1 VAIVQDSDDEES
13 ENDQQSESDE
23 RAPRQEH
30 KQQAEQMNPEDE
42 GKTELFVRN
51 ISRNVREEGLRK
63 FFGEFGP
70 LTKCKY
76 FFGKQVAFI
85 EYGTP

>member
-1 VAIVQDSDDEES
+1 
-13 ENDQQSESDE
+13 
-23 RAPRQEH
+23 
-30 KQQAEQMNPEDE
+30 MNPEDE

-51 ISRNVREEGLRK
+51 ISRSVREEGLRK

-76 FFGKQVAFI
+76 FFGK
-85 EYGTP
+85 